1 MAYATGT
8 VANHTAMWDTL
19 LTFLTTNATLVSAG
33 QAWTKVWEIPGQPE
47 VVMRSPS
54 GAHVAMKRTDE
65 TLTAGESV
73 IWLSGCTGVVPSA
86 PNYMSHVNSLARGPA
101 AFLDHNPM
109 TYWIVANGRRFVLVV
124 KMSTVYQA
132 IYGGFFLP
140 YAAPTAY
147 PYPMFIGGTRGF
159 SSLHSFY
166 QAPLSWRAVESDYH
180 RQFVYPRAAYVSIV
194 QYCDSPATMMRPDAI
209 WMGGTIDY
217 NGTMPILPRFVVGP
231 RGFPSS
237 VEDTLDG
244 NAYLSTPNSTGV
256 TRFGY
261 NTVRSRM
268 IAGLN
273 GELALTPITLMAF
286 NTVDPV
292 TPVTYGIL
300 DGCYSVPGYD
310 NSAETIITV
319 GGVNHLVVANIARTG
334 VDEYWALAL
343 E

>member
-1 MAYATGT
+1 MAYITGT
-8 VANHTAMWDTL
+8 AANHTALWDTL
-19 LTFLTTNATLVSAG
+19 LDFLQTNATLVGAG

-47 VVMRSPS
+47 VVMRSPV

-86 PNYMSHVNSLARGPA
+86 PNYMSHVNSLPRGPA

-109 TYWIVANGRRFVLVV
+109 TYWMVANGRRFVVV
-124 KMSTVYQA
+124 IKMSTVYQA

-147 PYPMFIGGTRGF
+147 PYPLFIGGTRGF
-159 SSLHSFY
+159 SSMNAAY
-166 QAPLSWRAVESDYH
+166 QAPLSWRAAESDYY
-180 RQFVYPRAAYVSIV
+180 RQFVYPRAAYANTSF
-194 QYCDSPATMMRPDAI
+194 YCDSPATMMRPDAA
-209 WMGGTIDY
+209 WMAGTMDY
-217 NGTMPILPRFVVGP
+217 NGSVPVLPRFVMGP
-231 RGFPSS
+231 RGFPATL
-237 VEDTLDG
+237 EDTLDG
-244 NAYLSTPNSTGV
+244 NSSIQVPWSISI

-286 NTVDPV
+286 NTVEPIA
-292 TPVTYGIL
+292 PVTYGVL
-300 DGCYSVPGYD
+300 DGCFSAPGYD
-310 NSAETIITV
+310 NSAETIITI
-319 GGVNHLVVANIARTG
+319 GGLNHLVVANISRTG
-334 VDEYWALAL
+334 TDEYWALAL